1 MAKSIRQT
9 ICNKVLF
16 NCKAVLDLELSHVSE
31 GLPIYI
37 YKCKI
42 CGLEEKGVKA
52 NKEVKHNNA
61 PNPNRPMWAKTERI
75 D

>member
-9 ICNKVLF
+9 ICNKGLF
-16 NCKAVLDLELSHVSE
+16 NCKAVLDLELSHVSD

-52 NKEVKHNNA
+52 NKEIKHNNT
-61 PNPNRPMWAKTERI
+61 PNPNRPLWAKTERI

>member
-9 ICNKVLF
+9 ICNKGLF
-16 NCKAVLDLELSHVSE
+16 NCKAVLDLELSHVSN

-52 NKEVKHNNA
+52 NKEVKHNNT
-61 PNPNRPMWAKTERI
+61 PNPNRPLWVKTERI

>member
-1 MAKSIRQT
+1 M
-9 ICNKVLF
+9 
-16 NCKAVLDLELSHVSE
+16 LDLELSHVSD

-42 CGLEEKGVKA
+42 CGLEERGATA
-52 NKEVKHNNA
+52 NKEVKHNNT
-61 PNPNRPMWAKTERI
+61 PNPSRPMWATTERK